1 MGIPCGRSEGRTRE
15 AYNVMACQDGILYIE
30 NEGGTGRCRGGDAE
44 SKAKRKKI

>member
-30 NEGGTGRCRGGDAE
+30 NEGGDGTLSRRRRG
-44 SKAKRKKI
+44 K